1 MVFQFVTPAAT
12 YSEDNGVVAACVSL
26 LFPNDTQS
34 LGVAVSGMVTANNV
48 TALGKWCT
56 NK

>member
-26 LFPNDTQS
+26 LFPNDPQS

-56 NK
+56 SK